1 MIPKLLPILGVALV
15 TALAGQASAHEGCP
29 DGAAKHA
36 PHARAQAAP
45 PHATP
50 VGYRG
55 DGYRAPAGH
64 RGEGYRSDLRELRQ
78 ADLNRDGWVTMAEAL
93 RQGRRDFRQEDRDQN
108 RVLTWRE
115 VSQRDLSQDDR
126 DRNGRISRDEWE
138 AAIRRSFARFD
149 RNRDGVLARHELSAR
164 DGTRSAGWWR

>member
-1 MIPKLLPILGVALV
+1 MIPKLPLLGVALV

-36 PHARAQAAP
+36 PHAGAHPAP
-45 PHATP
+45 AYATP

-55 DGYRAPAGH
+55 DGYRAPATH
-64 RGEGYRSDLRELRQ
+64 RDDARELRQ
-78 ADLNRDGWVTMAEAL
+78 SDLNRDGWVTMAEAM
-93 RQGRRDFRQEDRDQN
+93 RHARRDFRQEDRDRN

-115 VSQRDLSQDDR
+115 ASQRDLAQDDR
-126 DRNGRISRDEWE
+126 DRNGRISRDERE

-149 RNRDGVLARHELSAR
+149 RNRDGVLARYELSPR
-164 DGTRSAGWWR
+164 DGSRSAGWWR